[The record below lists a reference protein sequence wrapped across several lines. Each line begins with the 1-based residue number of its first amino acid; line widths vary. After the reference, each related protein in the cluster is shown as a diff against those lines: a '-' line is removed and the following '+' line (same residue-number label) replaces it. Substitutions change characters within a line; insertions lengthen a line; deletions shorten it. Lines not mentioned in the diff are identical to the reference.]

1 MIGDT
6 LLICPLCCLSF
17 VHLYLFVN
25 VCVFN
30 SFVCIF
36 AHFISCALLVL
47 ALALQ
52 DIIHSWLQ
60 ISICIQIC
68 IFTPLCVCIF
78 YLASTAC
85 IGIIIAKQGCRWE
98 EGGVSIYHRSVEFR
112 KKLRQKRR
120 GGGGLLTLVGR
131 QRYARSSDGKSHW
144 SKVIGLRHQGGSL
157 AYIRA
162 PPSQTLV
169 FKEKSGRQ
177 EMGGKKLAQKK
188 ANKIGGNP
196 NVCGSTCD
204 GKSHSDQ
211 EWSAFQTDKKAHR
224 KHCMDK

>member
-1 MIGDT
+1 MIGDGIIPYI
-6 LLICPLCCLSF
+6 LICPICCLLF
-17 VHLYLFVN
+17 VHLYLFVH

-120 GGGGLLTLVGR
+120 GGV
-131 QRYARSSDGKSHW
+131 ANS
-144 SKVIGLRHQGGSL
+144 
-157 AYIRA
+157 
-162 PPSQTLV
+162 
-169 FKEKSGRQ
+169 
-177 EMGGKKLAQKK
+177 GGKA
-188 ANKIGGNP
+188 KICTEQWWQITLIKSDRVGGEF
-196 NVCGSTCD
+196 SIY
-204 GKSHSDQ
+204 
-211 EWSAFQTDKKAHR
+211 
-224 KHCMDK
+224 